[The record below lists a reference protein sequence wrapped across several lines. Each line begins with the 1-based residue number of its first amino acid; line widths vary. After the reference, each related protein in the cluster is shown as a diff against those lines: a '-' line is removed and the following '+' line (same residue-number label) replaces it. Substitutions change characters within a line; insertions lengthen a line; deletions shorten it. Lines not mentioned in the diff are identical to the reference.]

1 MNKTHVYV
9 SNGDF
14 ILDWQF
20 RTSANLNANSSNNP
34 NAPNKEAK
42 FSAIDGK
49 VMTGRIVII
58 NNYWLLWFQALR
70 QQKQAKDRAFHI
82 DNVQVLGTPETSNIS
97 DLKKKG

>member
-1 MNKTHVYV
+1 MLHVCNAIGTPVETKQIDFEPKSIAMNKTHVYV

-58 NNYWLLWFQALR
+58 NNY
-70 QQKQAKDRAFHI
+70 
-82 DNVQVLGTPETSNIS
+82 
-97 DLKKKG
+97 